1 MKIPDLGS
9 VCSGLVFR
17 VRGLGLGAWGLGS
30 RLGAYLKTTRGGD
43 GSNLQHVSGLVEI
56 FHYLLALSREEGNV
70 IRIEPL
76 YDIFPYSLAISSD
89 LTRPH
94 SKL

>member
-1 MKIPDLGS
+1 MQ
-9 VCSGLVFR
+9 
-17 VRGLGLGAWGLGS
+17 GLGFGVWGFGS
-30 RLGAYLKTTRGGD
+30 RLRAYLKTIRGGD

-56 FHYLLALSREEGNV
+56 FHHLLVLSREEGNV

-76 YDIFPYSLAISSD
+76 YDIFQYSLATSSD

-94 SKL
+94 PKW